1 MGNGYKRAGG
11 ADLYSQI
18 ADRNLEVNR
27 QLEELQVATGTQT
40 GSLVSQV
47 KAKLAE
53 LDSTVNALVAAAL
66 SNYYT
71 KPETVAIVA
80 SPGTI
85 SPTTVNA
92 SGVGM
97 FNAGLKSTDVYS
109 HLVTGGG
116 AYSATWT
123 NIDGTIGTAP
133 SSRRFKQDI
142 HPAEIDTSVIERM
155 EVVQFRYK
163 DAVTNVGDDAAVTL
177 GGIAEQFI
185 DAGAGFAV
193 NPDADGEPFSIEDRP
208 VLYALLKY
216 TQQLAARV
224 RELESK

>member
-1 MGNGYKRAGG
+1 MSRYSTPAGDGFGPLIRELDEIKRR
-11 ADLYSQI
+11 LSE
-18 ADRNLEVNR
+18 LETP
-27 QLEELQVATGTQT
+27 TGTSMN
-40 GSLVSQV
+40 SLVAQV
-47 KAKLAE
+47 QEALAAIG
-53 LDSTVNALVAAAL
+53 TTINAWLLAN
-66 SNYYT
+66 SYT
-71 KPETVAIVA
+71 KAQIDSLVA
-80 SPGTI
+80 SPGNIAPGNVT
-85 SPTTVNA
+85 A
-92 SGVGM
+92 SGQVSGSTGV
-97 FNAGLKSTDVYS
+97 FNGGLRSTDVYG

-142 HPAEIDTSVIERM
+142 RPADIDASVIERM

-163 DAVTNVGDDAAVTL
+163 DAVANVGDEAAVTL

-185 DAGAGFAV
+185 EAGAGFAV

-208 VLYALLKY
+208 VLYTLLAY

-224 RELESK
+224 RALEAG